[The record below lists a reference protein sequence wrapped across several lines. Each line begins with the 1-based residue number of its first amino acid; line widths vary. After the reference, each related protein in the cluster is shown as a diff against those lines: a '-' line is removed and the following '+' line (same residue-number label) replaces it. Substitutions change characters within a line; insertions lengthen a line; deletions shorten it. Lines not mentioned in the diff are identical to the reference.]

1 MRLTKRGKKR
11 LLILFLLMVVA
22 VGGAAGFFLAR
33 SVYRDHIA
41 QERLAS
47 GMAAFED
54 GDYGRAMSDLNYY
67 YSRNNDDMDALI
79 KIAAAR
85 ARVVEVNNRHV
96 ASAIRLYER
105 VLQAEPDN
113 REAIEELAGLY
124 FRLGRR
130 IETELYAK
138 RMLEFDSADTQALE
152 MLIGTR
158 RAEGDFAAAIGYA
171 EQLCAAE
178 PESFGYH
185 AIVLRLMEEAGR
197 PNAQIIERAA
207 GWERASAEDADGR
220 WQMLLAAAYQIS
232 GRYDDM
238 LTALRAAA
246 DRGAKP
252 DLLPSMLNMLDLTN
266 QRTLTDEVLARAT
279 KEYERESW
287 IHELTI
293 RRHWEAARN
302 DDALAALEFALKNV
316 PDPDSSLIRWQ
327 ALLAIANDDNETARA
342 AVAALESGEFAD
354 DADERDADR
363 AWARTINARL
373 NVDTTGWEEALKQ
386 YEQSLAMLPSE
397 SVLHFLTGE
406 AYIQI
411 GEVDRAAG
419 AYGRAVELEPMWIG
433 AGIAYSNALLQLG
446 RIPEAFEAAETL
458 CRRTSP
464 SIIQPWVNY
473 LRAWIEMERSGRPIV
488 QRGRPLLGSWDLVT
502 AVQTAYE
509 GSEQSPAFIPML
521 IDAHAAMGLR
531 SRQQAIMQEALQ
543 RDDLDDAQWIEL
555 ARIALRDGIG
565 DPGAFLDRAE
575 SDGPTIATASLR
587 ADLLRQQDKI
597 AEGLAVLEAAQPDAD
612 DVESMSRWQRVRAAY
627 LAVTD
632 DPRAIEALNALLED
646 ETSADAVQSAFL
658 VLGLEQAW
666 NNEPLVN
673 RAIEV
678 LKSAVGAESD
688 RVQTAIASRTL
699 RFHEDDPQAV
709 ANSTLAMDDIVQRAP
724 DSLSA
729 RILLSQLLMASPTP
743 NPTEAIRHLRHAVD
757 HFPRRY
763 DLYPRL
769 IALLQ
774 QVGDYTA
781 ASQYLQALGRSRGLD
796 ETMRRTELALLER
809 QGNFEQAV
817 SRLTGM
823 IDASSSEVDQLT
835 LASFHVRAGQYTQA
849 ESVVSKLLS
858 QFGASPLTLQFV
870 ADFRAATGRFDEAFA
885 LLHNSDIDGGEPVRA
900 RLVGAF
906 LHKQGYVE
914 QAGEWLQ
921 KSVELSPASAEAWLL
936 LAQHQLA
943 TGKQQE
949 ARQSAMKGLEREPD
963 HAGLRLMVATTSLV
977 ADPAARQ
984 EAIKLFKELEGDN
997 KALIDTIEAFGALV
1011 RADGTLETSDRTL
1024 RRVRELAAT
1033 HPSFPPATRLAFI
1046 AHISAGRTSD
1056 ALQIAR
1062 TALDRFPT
1070 NPEPAQWLIE
1080 LHMQAR
1086 RLDDALTAARTWR
1099 NRSLENPFNA
1109 DATIA
1114 RLLLMRE
1121 DPAAAVRTLQPYE
1134 TRMTRDPEHYAT
1146 AYSSWMQALLMTGA
1160 VDRAYPLV
1168 EAVTEKR
1175 DELFALWFE
1184 SAQRADVAISARMLD
1199 RIQPLCIE
1207 TDDNR
1212 LRLALAWAD
1221 LGKRSGRTEHFDR
1234 AMRLVNEAGD
1244 TVTRSRLMQC
1254 EAMILE
1260 ARGDYEEA
1268 ASRYRQVLTIEPDN
1282 VIVLNNL
1289 AYMLTKQLDRSAEAL
1304 THSSKAVTLQPEIP
1318 ELLDT
1323 HAVVLLGNGKTR
1335 EASEVIQRALKLR
1348 PDDASFLMTLCRVEL
1363 AGGNRDAARQAL
1375 EAAELSISRTPYAL
1389 QSVRQDARALRAEFE
1404 ASVNAGR

>member
-11 LLILFLLMVVA
+11 LIILFLLMVVA
-22 VGGAAGFFLAR
+22 VGGVAAFFLAR
-33 SVYRDHIA
+33 SVYRDHLA

-47 GMAAFED
+47 GLAAYED
-54 GDYGRAMSDLNYY
+54 GEYGRAMSDLNYY
-67 YSRNNDDMDALI
+67 YSRNNDDMAVLL

-113 REAIEELAGLY
+113 REAIEALAELY
-124 FRLGRR
+124 FRLGRL

-138 RMLEFDSADTQALE
+138 RMLEFDSADTSALE

-171 EQLCAAE
+171 EQLCAAK
-178 PESFGYH
+178 PDSFGYH

-207 GWERASAEDADGR
+207 GWERASAADADGR
-220 WQMLLAAAYQIS
+220 WLMLLAAAYQIS

-238 LTALRAAA
+238 LTTLRAAA
-246 DRGAKP
+246 ERGAKP
-252 DLLPSMLNMLDLTN
+252 DLLPAMLNMLDLTN
-266 QRTLTDEVLARAT
+266 QRALTSEVLARAT
-279 KEYERESW
+279 KEYEQESW

-302 DDALAALEFALKNV
+302 DDAMAALEFALKSV

-342 AVAALESGEFAD
+342 AVVVLESGDLAD

-363 AWARTINARL
+363 AWARTIEARL
-373 NVDTTGWEEALKQ
+373 NAGTTGWDEALQQ

-397 SVLHFLTGE
+397 PVLHFLTGE

-419 AYGRAVELEPMWIG
+419 AYRRAVELQPMWVG

-446 RIPEAFEAAETL
+446 RIPEAFEAAEAL

-464 SIIQPWVNY
+464 TIILPWVNY
-473 LRAWIEMERSGRPIV
+473 LRAWIEMERSGRPVV
-488 QRGRPLLGSWDLVT
+488 QRGRPLLGSWDLIT
-502 AVQTAYE
+502 AVQAAYE
-509 GSEQSPAFIPML
+509 GSEQSPEFVPML
-521 IDAHAAMGLR
+521 VDAHAAMGLR
-531 SRQQAIMQEALQ
+531 SRQEALMNEALQ
-543 RDDLDDAQWIEL
+543 RNDLTATQWIEL
-555 ARIALRDGIG
+555 ARLSLRDGIG
-565 DPGAFLDRAE
+565 DAGAFLDRAE
-575 SDGPTIATASLR
+575 SDGATIATASLR
-587 ADLLRQQDKI
+587 ADVLRQQGKV
-597 AEGLAVLEAAQPDAD
+597 AEGLAAIEAARPANAGA
-612 DVESMSRWQRVRAAY
+612 EATARWNRVRAAY

-632 DPRAIEALNALLED
+632 DPRAVDALNALLVD
-646 ETSADAVQSAFL
+646 VTSADAVQSATL

-666 NNEPLVN
+666 NNEPLIN

-678 LKSAVGAESD
+678 LKSAVGANAD

-699 RFHEDDPQAV
+699 RFHEDNPQAV

-729 RILLSQLLMASPTP
+729 RVLLSQLLMASPTP

-757 HFPRRY
+757 RFPRRY

-774 QVGDYTA
+774 QVGDFSA
-781 ASQYLQALGRSRGLD
+781 ANQYLQALGRSRGLD

-823 IDASSSEVDQLT
+823 INASSSEVDQLT
-835 LASFHVRAGQYTQA
+835 LASLHVRAGQYTQA
-849 ESVVSKLLS
+849 ESVITKLLS
-858 QFGASPLTLQFV
+858 QFGSSPLTLQFV
-870 ADFRAATGRFDEAFA
+870 ADFRAVTGRFNDGFA

-914 QAGEWLQ
+914 QAGEWLR
-921 KSVELSPASAEAWLL
+921 KSVELDPDSPEAWML
-936 LAQHQLA
+936 LAQHQLV
-943 TGKQQE
+943 TGQQQE
-949 ARQSAMKGLEREPD
+949 ARQSALKGLEHQPD

-977 ADPAARQ
+977 ADQAARQ
-984 EAIKLFKELEGDN
+984 EAIRLFKELEGDN
-997 KALIDTIEAFGALV
+997 KALIDTIEAFGTV
-1011 RADGTLETSDRTL
+1011 VKADGTMETSERSL
-1024 RRVRELAAT
+1024 RRLRELAAT
-1033 HPSFPPATRLAFI
+1033 HASFPPATRLAFI
-1046 AHISAGRTSD
+1046 AHISAGKTTE

-1099 NRSLENPFNA
+1099 SRSMENPFIA

-1121 DPAAAVRTLQPYE
+1121 DAAGAVRTLQPYE
-1134 TRMTRDPEHYAT
+1134 TRLKRDPEHYAT
-1146 AYSSWMQALLMTGA
+1146 AYSSWLQALLMTGA
-1160 VDRAYPLV
+1160 VDRAYELV
-1168 EAVTEKR
+1168 LAVTEKR

-1184 SAQRADVAISARMLD
+1184 SAQRAEVANAARMLE

-1207 TDDNR
+1207 TTDNR

-1221 LGKRSGRTEHFDR
+1221 LGKRSGRAEQFDR
-1234 AMRLVNEAGD
+1234 AMRLVNEAGEGA
-1244 TVTRSRLMQC
+1244 SRAKLMQC

-1268 ASRYRQVLTIEPDN
+1268 ASRYRQVLSIEPEN
-1282 VIVLNNL
+1282 VIVLNNF
-1289 AYMLTKQLDRSAEAL
+1289 AYMLTKQLKQPAEAL
-1304 THSSKAVTLQPEIP
+1304 THSSKAVALQPEIP

-1323 HAVVLLGNGKTR
+1323 HAVVLLGNGRTR
-1335 EASEVIQRALKLR
+1335 EAGEVIQRAVKLR
-1348 PDDASFLMTLCRVEL
+1348 PDEPSFLMTLCRVEL

-1375 EAAELSISRTPYAL
+1375 EAVELAISRTPYAL
-1389 QSVRQDARALRAEFE
+1389 QSVRQDARSLRAEFE
-1404 ASVNAGR
+1404 ASANAGQ